1 MFRLATASLANRSV
15 VGLLTVLIVASG
27 LLSLT
32 SLRQELLPSFEVPQA
47 SIVTPYPGASPEI
60 VDAQVSSLIEGEV
73 RTLNNLVTVRSTSS
87 ANLSV
92 VRVEFDF
99 GTTTA
104 TVEEE
109 LNRVIASV
117 QDSLP
122 NDVSPR
128 VISGSFDSVPIIVL
142 SVAST
147 TGENDALAEILA
159 DVATPILSQVPGI
172 QEITVAGGKQKEIT
186 LDLKAKV
193 LRENGLSQQAIV
205 DALRAN
211 GFIIPAGSITDS
223 QGELQIEIGTNVNS
237 LEDFKSLPL
246 ISSNTQNAQ
255 AAAQA
260 AAAQAAAA
268 QAAAAAAA
276 AQAAAAQA
284 AAAAAAAGQGAPGVP
299 AAPSIPAAP
308 APSEPK
314 ILTIGEVA
322 DVTYDYAP
330 VTSIS
335 RTNGLDSLGIQ
346 VTKTQ
351 DGNTV
356 AISNGVEA
364 KIEEL
369 TEKLGGNVEI
379 STVFDQGP
387 FVEKQLENLT
397 IEGTLGLT
405 FAILIILVFLGSI
418 RSTLVTAISI
428 PTSLLVT
435 FAGLLVSDYSLNLFT
450 LSALTIAVGRVVDD
464 SIVVIENI
472 NRHLSYGEEKKSAI
486 IQAVKEV
493 AGAITSATIT
503 TVAVFLPVA
512 LVGGVVGELFRPFSL
527 SFTIALLASL
537 IVSLTI
543 VPVLA
548 YWFLKGPKIEGANE
562 QVSEAQLASQME
574 LAREEEEQKEKKSWL
589 QRGYIPILKT
599 TQAHPVVTLIASA
612 AVLGFTFSLVPQL
625 KTDFIGDF
633 GGDTFSVR
641 QELPAGS
648 TFEQRDEA
656 SNVVEA
662 LILEQDG
669 VETVLAT
676 FGGRADGRVNFGG
689 NANATTIQVSL
700 AKDADGDAV
709 KEAIQDGID
718 ARTDIGETSISAGG
732 GPGVGGSGTID
743 IKISGTSD
751 EALFAAVEKVRTG
764 MLAVENLSEITSSL
778 SEQQRT
784 LKITVDRVKAA
795 EYGLTEIQ
803 VSGLVSSTLRPS
815 SIGNVNI
822 ENESTPIFLV
832 QESTPATVEEIEEIQ
847 IPTRRGVI
855 ELKDIADI
863 SEVQAPVSI
872 TSEKGERVA
881 TVALTPDSDDLG
893 AVTRDVTAA
902 LTEIELPVGATA
914 TIGGVSAEQTE
925 SFQQLGL
932 ALLAAVAIVYLVMVA
947 TFSSLIQPLILLIS
961 IPFAATGALGLLL
974 LTDTPLGVP
983 ALIGMLLLVGVVV
996 TNAIVLIDLINQYR
1010 KQGRS
1015 IQQSIIDGS
1024 RQRLRP
1030 ILMTALATIFALSPL
1045 AFGITGGGFISQPLA
1060 IVVIGGLVSST
1071 LLTLVIVPVL
1081 YWLIEG
1087 RKERKALK
1095 GPKKPRGK
1103 ARRLAEASR

>member
-15 VGLLTVLIVASG
+15 VGLLTVLVIGAG
-27 LLSLT
+27 LLSATALK
-32 SLRQELLPSFEVPQA
+32 QELLPSFEVPQA
-47 SIVTPYPGASPEI
+47 SIVTAYPGASPEI
-60 VDAQVSSLIEGEV
+60 VDAQISSLIEDQV
-73 RTLNNLVTVRSTSS
+73 RTLDNLVTVSSTSS

-104 TVEEE
+104 QVEEK
-109 LNRVIASV
+109 LNSVIASV

-122 NDVSPR
+122 GDVSPR

-147 TGENDALAEILA
+147 TGDNDALAEILA
-159 DVATPILSQVPGI
+159 DVAVPILSQVPGV
-172 QEITVAGGKQKEIT
+172 QDITVAGGKQKQIT
-186 LDLKAKV
+186 LDLKSDV

-211 GFIIPAGSITDS
+211 GFVIPAGSILDNV
-223 QGELQIEIGTNVNS
+223 GELQIEVGTQVNS
-237 LEDFKSLPL
+237 LEDFKKLPL
-246 ISSNTQNAQ
+246 ISTNPQAGQ
-255 AAAQA
+255 AAAAAAAQA

-268 QAAAAAAA
+268 QAAAA
-276 AQAAAAQA
+276 Q
-284 AAAAAAAGQGAPGVP
+284 GVP
-299 AAPSIPAAP
+299 GLPTAQIPAEP
-308 APSEPK
+308 AVPE
-314 ILTIGEVA
+314 ILSIEDVA
-322 DVTYDYAP
+322 DVSYDYAP

-364 KIEEL
+364 KIDEL
-369 TEKLGGNVEI
+369 KEKLGGNVEI
-379 STVFDQGP
+379 NTVFDQGP

-397 IEGTLGLT
+397 IEGSLGLT

-428 PTSLLVT
+428 PTSLLIT
-435 FAGLLVSDYSLNLFT
+435 FAGLLISDYSLNLFT

-548 YWFLKGPKIEGANE
+548 YWFLKTPAVEAAASE
-562 QVSEAQLASQME
+562 MTEQQVSDQME
-574 LAREEEEQKEKKSWL
+574 KAREVEEQKEKRSWL
-589 QRGYIPILKT
+589 QRGYIPILRT

-648 TFEQRDEA
+648 TFEQRDKA
-656 SNVVEA
+656 SEIVEN
-662 LILEQDG
+662 LILEQEG

-700 AKDADGDAV
+700 TKDADGDAI
-709 KEAIQDGID
+709 KEAIQKGID
-718 ARTDIGETSISAGG
+718 SRSDIGETSISAGG

-743 IKISGTSD
+743 IKIAGTSD
-751 EALFAAVEKVRTG
+751 EALFEAVDRVRSG
-764 MLAVENLSEITSSL
+764 MASVQNISEISSSL

-784 LKITVDRVKAA
+784 LKISVDRVKAA
-795 EYGLTEIQ
+795 EFGLTEIQ
-803 VSGLVSSTLRPS
+803 VSGLVSTTLRPS

-822 ENESTPIFLV
+822 DNEQTPIFIV
-832 QESTPATVEEIEEIQ
+832 QEDTPATLEEIREIQ
-847 IPTRRGVI
+847 IPTRQGVI
-855 ELKDIADI
+855 ELQEIATI
-863 SEVQAPVSI
+863 QEVQAPVSI

-893 AVTRDVTAA
+893 AVTRDVTAQLEA
-902 LTEIELPVGATA
+902 IDLPLGATA

-932 ALLAAVAIVYLVMVA
+932 ALLAAIAIVYLVMVG
-947 TFSSLIQPLILLIS
+947 TFSSLVQPLILLIS

-974 LTDTPLGVP
+974 LTDTALGVP

-1015 IQQSIIDGS
+1015 IQQSIMDGS

-1087 RKERKALK
+1087 RKERRELK
-1095 GPKKPRGK
+1095 GPKKQRGK
-1103 ARRLAEASR
+1103 ARRLANAAR

>member
-32 SLRQELLPSFEVPQA
+32 SLKQELLPSFEVPQA

-60 VDAQVSSLIEGEV
+60 VDAQISSLIEDEV

-109 LNRVIASV
+109 LNRVIANLK
-117 QDSLP
+117 DSLP
-122 NDVSPR
+122 SDVSSR

-147 TGENDALAEILA
+147 TGDNDALAEILA

-172 QEITVAGGKQKEIT
+172 QEITVAGGKKKEIT
-186 LDLKAKV
+186 LDLKTKV
-193 LRENGLSQQAIV
+193 LRDNGLSQQSIV
-205 DALRAN
+205 EALRAN
-211 GFIIPAGSITDS
+211 GFIIPAGSITDT
-223 QGELQIEIGTNVNS
+223 QGELQIEVGTNVNS
-237 LEDFKSLPL
+237 LKAFKKLPL
-246 ISSNTQNAQ
+246 ISSSTQNAQ

-276 AQAAAAQA
+276 A
-284 AAAAAAAGQGAPGVP
+284 GPGAPAIP
-299 AAPSIPAAP
+299 AAPNIPAAP
-308 APSEPK
+308 AEPE
-314 ILTIGEVA
+314 ILTIEDVA
-322 DVTYDYAP
+322 VVTYDYEP

-364 KIEEL
+364 KIEEIKQ
-369 TEKLGGNVEI
+369 KLGGNVEI
-379 STVFDQGP
+379 YAVFDQGP

-397 IEGTLGLT
+397 IEGSLGLT

-548 YWFLKGPKIEGANE
+548 YWFLKAPTTEGTE
-562 QVSEAQLASQME
+562 KKFTESQLASKIE
-574 LAREEEEQKEKKSWL
+574 EAREVEEQKEKKSWL
-589 QRGYIPILKT
+589 QRGYIPVLKT
-599 TQAHPVVTLIASA
+599 TQAHPVITLIASA

-656 SNVVEA
+656 SNVVES

-676 FGGRADGRVNFGG
+676 FGGRADGRVNLGG

-700 AKDADGDAV
+700 AKDADGDAI
-709 KEAIQDGID
+709 KDAIQKGID
-718 ARTDIGETSISAGG
+718 ARSDIGETTISAGG

-743 IKISGTSD
+743 IKISGTND
-751 EALFAAVEKVRTG
+751 EALFAAVEKVRSG
-764 MLAVENLSEITSSL
+764 MLEVENLSEITSSL

-803 VSGLVSSTLRPS
+803 VSGLVSTTLRPS
-815 SIGNVNI
+815 SIGDVNI

-832 QESTPATVEEIEEIQ
+832 QENTPATLEEIEEIQ

-855 ELKDIADI
+855 ELNKIAKI
-863 SEVQAPVSI
+863 NEVQAPVSI

-881 TVALTPDSDDLG
+881 TVALTPDTDDLG
-893 AVTRDVTAA
+893 AVTRDVTAKLA
-902 LTEIELPVGATA
+902 EIELPVGATA

-974 LTDTPLGVP
+974 ITDTPLGVP

-1010 KQGRS
+1010 KQGRT
-1015 IQQSIIDGS
+1015 IQQSIMDGS

-1095 GPKKPRGK
+1095 KPRKPKSKAKAK
-1103 ARRLAEASR
+1103 ARNAR

>member
-15 VGLLTVLIVASG
+15 VGLLTVLVIGAG
-27 LLSLT
+27 LLSATALK
-32 SLRQELLPSFEVPQA
+32 QELLPSFEVPQA
-47 SIVTPYPGASPEI
+47 SIVTAYPGASPEI
-60 VDAQVSSLIEGEV
+60 VDAQVSSVIEDQV
-73 RTLNNLVTVRSTSS
+73 RTLDNLVNVRSTSS

-99 GTTTA
+99 GTTTSD
-104 TVEEE
+104 VEEK
-109 LNRVIASV
+109 LNSVIASV

-122 NDVSPR
+122 GDVAPR

-147 TGENDALAEILA
+147 TGDNDALAEILA
-159 DVATPILSQVPGI
+159 DVAVPILSQVPGV
-172 QEITVAGGKQKEIT
+172 QEITVAGGKKKQIT
-186 LDLKAKV
+186 LDIKADV
-193 LRENGLSQQAIV
+193 LRANGLTQQNIV
-205 DALRAN
+205 EALRAN
-211 GFIIPAGSITDS
+211 GFVIPAGSILDNA
-223 QGELQIEIGTNVNS
+223 GELQIEVGTQVNS
-237 LEDFKSLPL
+237 LQDFNKLPL
-246 ISSNTQNAQ
+246 ISANPQ
-255 AAAQA
+255 ANQ
-260 AAAQAAAA
+260 
-268 QAAAAAAA
+268 AAAAAA

-284 AAAAAAAGQGAPGVP
+284 AAAAAAQGAPGQAPAPGAQAPEVP
-299 AAPSIPAAP
+299 AAPEILSI
-308 APSEPK
+308 ED
-314 ILTIGEVA
+314 VA
-322 DVTYDYAP
+322 DVTYDYEP

-356 AISNGVEA
+356 AISNAVEA

-379 STVFDQGP
+379 NSVFDQGP

-428 PTSLLVT
+428 PTSLLIT
-435 FAGLLVSDYSLNLFT
+435 FAGLLISDYSLNLFT

-548 YWFLKGPKIEGANE
+548 YWFLKAPKVVGLVSEMNQQ
-562 QVSEAQLASQME
+562 QVSDQME
-574 LAREEEEQKEKKSWL
+574 KAREFEEQKERRSWL
-589 QRGYIPILKT
+589 QRGYIPILRT

-648 TFEQRDEA
+648 TFEQRDKA
-656 SNVVEA
+656 SEIVED

-700 AKDADGDAV
+700 AKDADGDV
-709 KEAIQDGID
+709 IKEAIQDGID
-718 ARTDIGETSISAGG
+718 ARSDIGETSISAGG

-743 IKISGTSD
+743 IKIAGTSD
-751 EALFAAVEKVRTG
+751 EALFEAVDRVRSG
-764 MLAVENLSEITSSL
+764 MTTVQNISEISSSL

-803 VSGLVSSTLRPS
+803 VSGLVSSTLRTS
-815 SIGNVNI
+815 SIGDVNI
-822 ENESTPIFLV
+822 DNEATPIFIV
-832 QESTPATVEEIEEIQ
+832 QENTPATLEEIREIQ
-847 IPTRRGVI
+847 IPTRQGVI
-855 ELKDIADI
+855 ELQEIATVQ
-863 SEVQAPVSI
+863 EVQAPVSI

-881 TVALTPDSDDLG
+881 TVALTPDTDDLG
-893 AVTRDVTAA
+893 AVTREVTAA
-902 LTEIELPVGATA
+902 LAEIDLPLGATA

-932 ALLAAVAIVYLVMVA
+932 ALLAAVAIVYLVMVG
-947 TFSSLIQPLILLIS
+947 TFSSLVQPLILLIS

-1015 IQQSIIDGS
+1015 IQQSIMDGS

-1087 RKERKALK
+1087 RKERRALK
-1095 GPKKPRGK
+1095 GPKKQRGK
-1103 ARRLAEASR
+1103 KRRLAKAAR

>member
-1 MFRLATASLANRSV
+1 LFRLATASLANRSV

-32 SLRQELLPSFEVPQA
+32 SLKQELLPSFEVPQA

-60 VDAQVSSLIEGEV
+60 IDAQVSSLIEDEV
-73 RTLNNLVTVRSTSS
+73 RTLDNLVTVRSTSS
-87 ANLSV
+87 ANLSI

-99 GTTTA
+99 GTSTA
-104 TVEEE
+104 KVEEE
-109 LNRVIASV
+109 LNRVIANLK
-117 QDSLP
+117 DSLP
-122 NDVSPR
+122 SEVSPR
-128 VISGSFDSVPIIVL
+128 VVSGSFDSVPIIVL

-147 TGENDALAEILA
+147 NGNNDALAEILT
-159 DVATPILSQVPGI
+159 DVATPILSQVPGV

-186 LDLKAKV
+186 LDLKADV
-193 LRENGLSQQAIV
+193 LRNNGLSQQSIV

-211 GFIIPAGSITDS
+211 GFIIPAGSITDTA
-223 QGELQIEIGTNVNS
+223 GELQIEVGTNVNS
-237 LEDFKSLPL
+237 LKDFKNLPL

-255 AAAQA
+255 AAA
-260 AAAQAAAA
+260 AAAA

-276 AQAAAAQA
+276 AAPQVP
-284 AAAAAAAGQGAPGVP
+284 GAPAVP
-299 AAPSIPAAP
+299 SAPAAP
-308 APSEPK
+308 APSVPK
-314 ILTIGEVA
+314 ILTIKDVA
-322 DVTYDYAP
+322 KVTYDYAP

-369 TEKLGGNVEI
+369 TDKLGGNVEI
-379 STVFDQGP
+379 NTVFDQGP

-428 PTSLLVT
+428 PTSLLIT
-435 FAGLLVSDYSLNLFT
+435 FAGLLISDYSLNLFT

-512 LVGGVVGELFRPFSL
+512 LVGGTVGELFRPFSL

-548 YWFLKGPKIEGANE
+548 YWFLKAPKTEGSSRRK
-562 QVSEAQLASQME
+562 SEAQLASQIE
-574 LAREEEEQKEKKSWL
+574 KAREVEEQKEKKSWL
-589 QRGYIPILKT
+589 QRGYIPVLKT

-641 QELPAGS
+641 QELPAGT

-656 SNVVEA
+656 AKAVED

-700 AKDADGDAV
+700 AKDADGEAIQA
-709 KEAIQDGID
+709 AIQDGID
-718 ARTDIGETSISAGG
+718 ARSDIGETTISAGG

-751 EALFAAVEKVRTG
+751 EALFSAVEKIRTG
-764 MLAVENLSEITSSL
+764 MLDVENLSEITSSL

-784 LKITVDRVKAA
+784 LKITIDRVKAA

-815 SIGNVNI
+815 SIGDVNI

-832 QESTPATVEEIEEIQ
+832 QENTPATVEEIEEIQ

-855 ELKDIADI
+855 ELQQIADI
-863 SEVQAPVSI
+863 SDVQAPVSI

-881 TVALTPDSDDLG
+881 TVALTPDTDDLG
-893 AVTRDVTAA
+893 AVTRDVTAKLA
-902 LTEIELPVGATA
+902 EIELPVGATA

-932 ALLAAVAIVYLVMVA
+932 ALLAAIAIVYLVMVA

-1015 IQQSIIDGS
+1015 IQQSIMDGS

-1095 GPKKPRGK
+1095 GKKKPKAKKKVK
-1103 ARRLAEASR
+1103 ARAAR

>member
-1 MFRLATASLANRSV
+1 LK
-15 VGLLTVLIVASG
+15 
-27 LLSLT
+27 
-32 SLRQELLPSFEVPQA
+32 QELLPSFEVPQA

-60 VDAQVSSLIEGEV
+60 IDAQVSSLIEDEV
-73 RTLNNLVTVRSTSS
+73 RTLDNLVTVRSTSS
-87 ANLSV
+87 ANLSI

-99 GTTTA
+99 GTSTA
-104 TVEEE
+104 KVEEE
-109 LNRVIASV
+109 LNRVIANLK
-117 QDSLP
+117 DSLP
-122 NDVSPR
+122 SEVSPR
-128 VISGSFDSVPIIVL
+128 VVSGSFDSVPIIVL

-147 TGENDALAEILA
+147 NGNNDALAEILT
-159 DVATPILSQVPGI
+159 DVATPILSQVPGV

-186 LDLKAKV
+186 LDLKADV
-193 LRENGLSQQAIV
+193 LRNNGLSQQSIV

-211 GFIIPAGSITDS
+211 GFIIPAGSITDTE
-223 QGELQIEIGTNVNS
+223 GELQIEVGTNVNS
-237 LEDFKSLPL
+237 LKDFKNLPL

-255 AAAQA
+255 AAA
-260 AAAQAAAA
+260 AAAA

-276 AQAAAAQA
+276 AAPQVP
-284 AAAAAAAGQGAPGVP
+284 GAPAVP
-299 AAPSIPAAP
+299 SAPAAP
-308 APSEPK
+308 APSVPK
-314 ILTIGEVA
+314 ILTIKDVA
-322 DVTYDYAP
+322 KVTYDYAP

-369 TEKLGGNVEI
+369 TDKLGGNVEI
-379 STVFDQGP
+379 NTVFDQGP

-428 PTSLLVT
+428 PTSLLIT

-512 LVGGVVGELFRPFSL
+512 LVGGTVGELFRPFSL

-548 YWFLKGPKIEGANE
+548 YWFLKAPKTEGSSRRK
-562 QVSEAQLASQME
+562 SEAQLASQIE
-574 LAREEEEQKEKKSWL
+574 KAREVEEQKEKKSWL
-589 QRGYIPILKT
+589 QRGYIPVLKT

-656 SNVVEA
+656 AKAVED
-662 LILEQDG
+662 LILELDG

-700 AKDADGDAV
+700 AKDADGDAI
-709 KEAIQDGID
+709 KAAIQDGID
-718 ARTDIGETSISAGG
+718 ARSDIGETTISAGG

-751 EALFAAVEKVRTG
+751 EALFAAVEKVRNG
-764 MLAVENLSEITSSL
+764 MLDVEKLSEITSSL

-815 SIGNVNI
+815 SIGDVNI

-832 QESTPATVEEIEEIQ
+832 QENTPATVEEIEEIQ

-855 ELKDIADI
+855 ELQQIADI

-881 TVALTPDSDDLG
+881 TVALTPDTDDLG
-893 AVTRDVTAA
+893 AVTRDVTAKLA
-902 LTEIELPVGATA
+902 EIELPVGATA

-947 TFSSLIQPLILLIS
+947 TFSSLVQPLILLIS

-1015 IQQSIIDGS
+1015 IQQSIMDGS

-1095 GPKKPRGK
+1095 GRKKPKAKKKVK
-1103 ARRLAEASR
+1103 ARAAR

>member
-15 VGLLTVLIVASG
+15 VGLLTVLVIGAG
-27 LLSLT
+27 LLSATALK
-32 SLRQELLPSFEVPQA
+32 QELLPSFEVPQA

-60 VDAQVSSLIEGEV
+60 VDAQISSVIEDQV
-73 RTLNNLVTVRSTSS
+73 RTLDNLVNVRSTSS

-104 TVEEE
+104 DVEEK
-109 LNRVIASV
+109 LNSVISSV

-122 NDVSPR
+122 GDVTPR

-147 TGENDALAEILA
+147 TGDNDALAEILA
-159 DVATPILSQVPGI
+159 DVAVPILSQVPGV
-172 QEITVAGGKQKEIT
+172 QEITVAGGKQKQIT
-186 LDLKAKV
+186 LDLRADV
-193 LRENGLSQQAIV
+193 LRANGLTQQNIT

-211 GFIIPAGSITDS
+211 GFVIPAGSILDTA
-223 QGELQIEIGTNVNS
+223 GELQIEVGTEVNS
-237 LEDFKSLPL
+237 LEEFKALPL
-246 ISSNTQNAQ
+246 ISANPQ
-255 AAAQA
+255 AG
-260 AAAQAAAA
+260 

-276 AQAAAAQA
+276 A
-284 AAAAAAAGQGAPGVP
+284 AAAGAQLPGQVPGAG
-299 AAPSIPAAP
+299 AQAPVAP
-308 APSEPK
+308 DAPK
-314 ILTIGEVA
+314 ILSIQDVAEVS
-322 DVTYDYAP
+322 YEYAP

-364 KIEEL
+364 KIDEL
-369 TEKLGGNVEI
+369 KEKLGGNVEI

-397 IEGTLGLT
+397 IEGSLGLT

-428 PTSLLVT
+428 PTSLLIT
-435 FAGLLVSDYSLNLFT
+435 FAGLLISDYSLNLFT

-548 YWFLKGPKIEGANE
+548 YWFLKAPVVEAAAYE
-562 QVSEAQLASQME
+562 MTEQQVSDQME
-574 LAREEEEQKEKKSWL
+574 KAREVEEQKEKRSWL
-589 QRGYIPILKT
+589 QRGYIPILRT

-648 TFEQRDEA
+648 TFEQRDTA
-656 SNVVEA
+656 SEIVED

-700 AKDADGDAV
+700 AKDADGDAI
-709 KEAIQDGID
+709 KEAIQEGID
-718 ARTDIGETSISAGG
+718 SRSDIGETSISAGG

-743 IKISGTSD
+743 IKIAGTSD
-751 EALFAAVEKVRTG
+751 EALFEAVERVRSG
-764 MLAVENLSEITSSL
+764 MTSVQNISEISSSL

-784 LKITVDRVKAA
+784 LKITVDRDKAA

-803 VSGLVSSTLRPS
+803 VSGLVSTTLRPS
-815 SIGNVNI
+815 SIGDVNI
-822 ENESTPIFLV
+822 DNEATPIFIV
-832 QESTPATVEEIEEIQ
+832 QENTPATLEEIRGIQ
-847 IPTRRGVI
+847 IPTRQGVI
-855 ELKDIADI
+855 ELQEIATI
-863 SEVQAPVSI
+863 QEVQAPVSI

-893 AVTRDVTAA
+893 AVTREVTAQ
-902 LTEIELPVGATA
+902 LEEIDLPLGATA

-932 ALLAAVAIVYLVMVA
+932 ALLAAVAIVYLVMVG
-947 TFSSLIQPLILLIS
+947 TFSSLVQPLILLIS

-974 LTDTPLGVP
+974 LTDTALGVP

-1015 IQQSIIDGS
+1015 IQQSIMDGS

-1087 RKERKALK
+1087 RKERRALK
-1095 GPKKPRGK
+1095 GPKQQRGK
-1103 ARRLAEASR
+1103 KRRLSRAAR

>member
-1 MFRLATASLANRSV
+1 LFRLATASLANRSV

-32 SLRQELLPSFEVPQA
+32 SLKQELLPSFEVPQA

-60 VDAQVSSLIEGEV
+60 VDAQVSTLIEDEV

-109 LNRVIASV
+109 LNRVIANLK
-117 QDSLP
+117 DSLP
-122 NDVSPR
+122 SDVSPR
-128 VISGSFDSVPIIVL
+128 VVSGSFDSVPIIVL

-147 TGENDALAEILA
+147 TGDNDALAEILA
-159 DVATPILSQVPGI
+159 DVATPILSQVPGV

-186 LDLKAKV
+186 LDLKTKV

-211 GFIIPAGSITDS
+211 GFIIPAGSITDT

-276 AQAAAAQA
+276 A
-284 AAAAAAAGQGAPGVP
+284 GPGAPAIP
-299 AAPSIPAAP
+299 TAPSIPSAP
-308 APSEPK
+308 APSVPE
-314 ILTIGEVA
+314 ILTIEDVA
-322 DVTYDYAP
+322 KVTYDYAP

-379 STVFDQGP
+379 NTVFDQGP

-428 PTSLLVT
+428 PTSLLIT

-548 YWFLKGPKIEGANE
+548 YWFLKAPKIEAGSE
-562 QVSEAQLASQME
+562 QLGESQLAMQMDK
-574 LAREEEEQKEKKSWL
+574 AREEEEQKEKKSWL
-589 QRGYIPILKT
+589 QRGYIPILRT

-656 SNVVEA
+656 AKAVED

-700 AKDADGDAV
+700 AKDADGDAI
-709 KEAIQDGID
+709 KAAIQEGID
-718 ARTDIGETSISAGG
+718 ARSDIGETTISAGG

-751 EALFAAVEKVRTG
+751 EALFAAVEKIRTG
-764 MLAVENLSEITSSL
+764 MLNVENLSEITSSL

-795 EYGLTEIQ
+795 EYGLSEIQ

-815 SIGNVNI
+815 SIGDVNI
-822 ENESTPIFLV
+822 DNESTPIFLV
-832 QESTPATVEEIEEIQ
+832 QENTPATVEEIEEIQ

-855 ELKDIADI
+855 ELQKIADI

-893 AVTRDVTAA
+893 AVTRDVTAKLA
-902 LTEIELPVGATA
+902 EIELPVGATA

-947 TFSSLIQPLILLIS
+947 TFSSLVQPLILLIS

-1103 ARRLAEASR
+1103 SRRLAEAAR

>member
-15 VGLLTVLIVASG
+15 VGLLTVLIVGSG

-32 SLRQELLPSFEVPQA
+32 SLKQELLPSFEVPQA

-60 VDAQVSSLIEGEV
+60 VDAQISSLIEDEV

-87 ANLSV
+87 SNLSV

-109 LNRVIASV
+109 LNRVIANLK
-117 QDSLP
+117 DSLP
-122 NDVSPR
+122 SDVSPR
-128 VISGSFDSVPIIVL
+128 VVSGSFETVPIIVL

-147 TGENDALAEILA
+147 TGDNDALAEILA

-186 LDLKAKV
+186 LDLKTNV
-193 LRENGLSQQAIV
+193 LRDNGLSQQSIV
-205 DALRAN
+205 EALRAN
-211 GFIIPAGSITDS
+211 GFIIPAGSITDTE
-223 QGELQIEIGTNVNS
+223 GELQIEIGTNVNS
-237 LEDFKSLPL
+237 LKAFKKLPL
-246 ISSNTQNAQ
+246 ISSNTQSAQ

-276 AQAAAAQA
+276 A
-284 AAAAAAAGQGAPGVP
+284 GPGAPAIP
-299 AAPSIPAAP
+299 SAPSIPSAP
-308 APSEPK
+308 VAEPK
-314 ILTIGEVA
+314 ILTIGDVA
-322 DVTYDYAP
+322 DVTYDYEP

-364 KIEEL
+364 KIEEIK
-369 TEKLGGNVEI
+369 EKLGGNVEI
-379 STVFDQGP
+379 YAVFDQGP

-397 IEGTLGLT
+397 IEGSLGLT
-405 FAILIILVFLGSI
+405 FAILIILVFLGSL

-548 YWFLKGPKIEGANE
+548 YWFLKAPTTEGTQKKLTE
-562 QVSEAQLASQME
+562 SQLASQIE
-574 LAREEEEQKEKKSWL
+574 KAREIEEQKEKKSWL
-589 QRGYIPILKT
+589 QRGYIPVLKT

-656 SNVVEA
+656 SNVVES
-662 LILEQDG
+662 LILKQDG

-676 FGGRADGRVNFGG
+676 FGGRADGRVNLGG

-700 AKDADGDAV
+700 TKDADGDAI
-709 KEAIQDGID
+709 KDAIQKGID
-718 ARTDIGETSISAGG
+718 ARSDIGETTISAGG

-743 IKISGTSD
+743 IKISGTND
-751 EALFAAVEKVRTG
+751 EALFTAVEKVRSG
-764 MLAVENLSEITSSL
+764 MLEVENLSEITSSL
-778 SEQQRT
+778 SELQRT

-803 VSGLVSSTLRPS
+803 VSGLVSTTLRPS
-815 SIGNVNI
+815 SIGDVNI
-822 ENESTPIFLV
+822 DNESTPIFLV
-832 QESTPATVEEIEEIQ
+832 QEATPATVEEIEEIQ

-855 ELKDIADI
+855 ELQEIADI

-881 TVALTPDSDDLG
+881 TVALTPDTDDLG
-893 AVTRDVTAA
+893 AVTRDVTAKLA
-902 LTEIELPVGATA
+902 EIELPVGATA

-947 TFSSLIQPLILLIS
+947 TFSSLVQPLILLIS

-974 LTDTPLGVP
+974 ITDTPLGVP

-1015 IQQSIIDGS
+1015 IQQSIMDGS

-1095 GPKKPRGK
+1095 KPRKPKSK
-1103 ARRLAEASR
+1103 AKAKSRNAR

>member
-1 MFRLATASLANRSV
+1 LFRLATASLANRSV
-15 VGLLTVLIVASG
+15 VGLLTILIVASG

-32 SLRQELLPSFEVPQA
+32 SLKQELLPSFEVPQA

-60 VDAQVSSLIEGEV
+60 VDAQVSSLIEDEV

-109 LNRVIASV
+109 LNRVIANLK
-117 QDSLP
+117 DSLP
-122 NDVSPR
+122 SDVSPR
-128 VISGSFDSVPIIVL
+128 VVSGSFDSVPIIVL

-172 QEITVAGGKQKEIT
+172 QEITVAGGKQREIT
-186 LDLKAKV
+186 LDLKSKV
-193 LRENGLSQQAIV
+193 LRDNGLSQQSIV

-237 LEDFKSLPL
+237 LQDFKKLPL

-276 AQAAAAQA
+276 A
-284 AAAAAAAGQGAPGVP
+284 GPGAPGIPAAPSVP
-299 AAPSIPAAP
+299 AAPT
-308 APSEPK
+308 PSEPE
-314 ILTIGEVA
+314 ILSIGDVA
-322 DVTYDYAP
+322 VVTYDYEP

-379 STVFDQGP
+379 NTVFDQGP

-435 FAGLLVSDYSLNLFT
+435 FAGLLISDYSLNLFT

-486 IQAVKEV
+486 IQAVREV

-548 YWFLKGPKIEGANE
+548 YWFLKSPKLEENSE
-562 QVSEAQLASQME
+562 QISESQLALQME
-574 LAREEEEQKEKKSWL
+574 KAREEEEQKEKKSWL
-589 QRGYIPILKT
+589 QRGYIPILRT

-648 TFEQRDEA
+648 TFEQRDA
-656 SNVVEA
+656 AAKAVED
-662 LILEQDG
+662 LILEQEG

-700 AKDADGDAV
+700 AKDADGDAI

-718 ARTDIGETSISAGG
+718 SRSDIGETSISAGG

-751 EALFAAVEKVRTG
+751 EVLFAAVEKVRNG
-764 MLAVENLSEITSSL
+764 MLSVENLSEITSSL

-815 SIGNVNI
+815 SIGDVNI

-832 QESTPATVEEIEEIQ
+832 QENTPATVKEIEEIQ

-855 ELKDIADI
+855 ELKKIADI

-893 AVTRDVTAA
+893 AVTRDVTAK
-902 LTEIELPVGATA
+902 LDEIELPVGATA

-1103 ARRLAEASR
+1103 ARRLAEAAR

>member
-1 MFRLATASLANRSV
+1 M
-15 VGLLTVLIVASG
+15 
-27 LLSLT
+27 
-32 SLRQELLPSFEVPQA
+32 
-47 SIVTPYPGASPEI
+47 
-60 VDAQVSSLIEGEV
+60 
-73 RTLNNLVTVRSTSS
+73 
-87 ANLSV
+87 
-92 VRVEFDF
+92 
-99 GTTTA
+99 
-104 TVEEE
+104 
-109 LNRVIASV
+109 
-117 QDSLP
+117 
-122 NDVSPR
+122 
-128 VISGSFDSVPIIVL
+128 
-142 SVAST
+142 
-147 TGENDALAEILA
+147 
-159 DVATPILSQVPGI
+159 
-172 QEITVAGGKQKEIT
+172 
-186 LDLKAKV
+186 
-193 LRENGLSQQAIV
+193 
-205 DALRAN
+205 
-211 GFIIPAGSITDS
+211 
-223 QGELQIEIGTNVNS
+223 
-237 LEDFKSLPL
+237 
-246 ISSNTQNAQ
+246 
-255 AAAQA
+255 
-260 AAAQAAAA
+260 
-268 QAAAAAAA
+268 
-276 AQAAAAQA
+276 
-284 AAAAAAAGQGAPGVP
+284 
-299 AAPSIPAAP
+299 
-308 APSEPK
+308 
-314 ILTIGEVA
+314 
-322 DVTYDYAP
+322 
-330 VTSIS
+330 
-335 RTNGLDSLGIQ
+335 
-346 VTKTQ
+346 
-351 DGNTV
+351 
-356 AISNGVEA
+356 
-364 KIEEL
+364 
-369 TEKLGGNVEI
+369 
-379 STVFDQGP
+379 
-387 FVEKQLENLT
+387 
-397 IEGTLGLT
+397 
-405 FAILIILVFLGSI
+405 
-418 RSTLVTAISI
+418 
-428 PTSLLVT
+428 
-435 FAGLLVSDYSLNLFT
+435 LVSDYSLNLFT

-548 YWFLKGPKIEGANE
+548 YWFLKTPKNE
-562 QVSEAQLASQME
+562 VSLDQMSESQLASQME
-574 LAREEEEQKEKKSWL
+574 QAREVEEQKEKKSWL
-589 QRGYIPILKT
+589 QRGYIPVLKT
-599 TQAHPVVTLIASA
+599 TQAHPVITLIASA

-656 SNVVEA
+656 SNVVES

-676 FGGRADGRVNFGG
+676 FGGRADGRVNLGG

-700 AKDADGDAV
+700 AKDADGDAI
-709 KEAIQDGID
+709 KDAIQKGID
-718 ARTDIGETSISAGG
+718 ARSDIGETSISAGG

-743 IKISGTSD
+743 IKISGTND
-751 EALFAAVEKVRTG
+751 EALFAAVEKVRSG
-764 MLAVENLSEITSSL
+764 MIAVENLSEITSSL

-803 VSGLVSSTLRPS
+803 VSGLVSTTLRPS
-815 SIGNVNI
+815 SIGDVNI

-832 QESTPATVEEIEEIQ
+832 QEDTPATLEEIEQIQ
-847 IPTRRGVI
+847 IPTRSGVI
-855 ELKDIADI
+855 ELQEIADI

-881 TVALTPDSDDLG
+881 TVALTPDTDDLG
-893 AVTRDVTAA
+893 AVTRDVTAKLA
-902 LTEIELPVGATA
+902 EIDLPLGATA

-947 TFSSLIQPLILLIS
+947 TFSSLVQPLILLIS

-974 LTDTPLGVP
+974 ITDTPLGVP

-1010 KQGRS
+1010 KQGRT
-1015 IQQSIIDGS
+1015 IQQSIMDGS

-1103 ARRLAEASR
+1103 ARRLAEAAR

>member
-1 MFRLATASLANRSV
+1 LFRLATASLANRSV
-15 VGLLTVLIVASG
+15 VGLLTILIVASG

-32 SLRQELLPSFEVPQA
+32 SLKQELLPSFEVPQA

-60 VDAQVSSLIEGEV
+60 VDAQVSSLIEDEV

-109 LNRVIASV
+109 LNRVIANLK
-117 QDSLP
+117 DSLP
-122 NDVSPR
+122 SDVSPR
-128 VISGSFDSVPIIVL
+128 VVSGSFDSVPIIVL

-186 LDLKAKV
+186 LDLKSKV
-193 LRENGLSQQAIV
+193 LRENGLSQQSIV

-237 LEDFKSLPL
+237 LQDFKKLPL

-276 AQAAAAQA
+276 A
-284 AAAAAAAGQGAPGVP
+284 AAGPGAPGIPAAPSVP
-299 AAPSIPAAP
+299 AAPT
-308 APSEPK
+308 PSEPEF
-314 ILTIGEVA
+314 LSIGDVA
-322 DVTYDYAP
+322 VVTYDYEP

-379 STVFDQGP
+379 NTVFDQGP

-435 FAGLLVSDYSLNLFT
+435 FAGLLISDYSLNLFT

-486 IQAVKEV
+486 IQAVREV

-548 YWFLKGPKIEGANE
+548 YWFLKSPKLEENSAQI
-562 QVSEAQLASQME
+562 SESQLALQME
-574 LAREEEEQKEKKSWL
+574 KAREEEEQKEKKSWL
-589 QRGYIPILKT
+589 QRGYIPILRT

-648 TFEQRDEA
+648 TFEQRDA
-656 SNVVEA
+656 AAKAVED

-700 AKDADGDAV
+700 AKDADGDAI

-718 ARTDIGETSISAGG
+718 SRSDIGETSISAGG

-751 EALFAAVEKVRTG
+751 EALFAAVERVRNG
-764 MLAVENLSEITSSL
+764 MLGVENLSEITSSL

-815 SIGNVNI
+815 SIGDVNI

-832 QESTPATVEEIEEIQ
+832 QENTPATVKEIEEIQ

-855 ELKDIADI
+855 ELKKIADI

-893 AVTRDVTAA
+893 AVTRDVTAK
-902 LTEIELPVGATA
+902 LDEIELPVGATA

-947 TFSSLIQPLILLIS
+947 TFSSLVQPLILLIS

-1103 ARRLAEASR
+1103 ARRLAEAAR

>member
-1 MFRLATASLANRSV
+1 LFRLATASLANRSV

-32 SLRQELLPSFEVPQA
+32 SLKQELLPSFEVPQA

-60 VDAQVSSLIEGEV
+60 IDAQVSSLIEDEV
-73 RTLNNLVTVRSTSS
+73 RTLDNLVTVRSTSS
-87 ANLSV
+87 ANLSI

-99 GTTTA
+99 GTSTA

-109 LNRVIASV
+109 LNRVIANLK
-117 QDSLP
+117 DSLP
-122 NDVSPR
+122 SEVSPR
-128 VISGSFDSVPIIVL
+128 VVSGSFDSVPIIVL

-147 TGENDALAEILA
+147 NGNNDALAEILT
-159 DVATPILSQVPGI
+159 DVATPILSQVPGV

-186 LDLKAKV
+186 LDLKADV
-193 LRENGLSQQAIV
+193 LRNNGLSQQSIV

-211 GFIIPAGSITDS
+211 GFIIPAGSITDTE
-223 QGELQIEIGTNVNS
+223 GELQIEVGTNVNS
-237 LEDFKSLPL
+237 LKDFKNLPL
-246 ISSNTQNAQ
+246 ISSNTQNSQ
-255 AAAQA
+255 AAA
-260 AAAQAAAA
+260 AAAA

-276 AQAAAAQA
+276 AAAAPQVP
-284 AAAAAAAGQGAPGVP
+284 GAPAVP
-299 AAPSIPAAP
+299 SAPAAP
-308 APSEPK
+308 APSVPK
-314 ILTIGEVA
+314 ILTIKDVA
-322 DVTYDYAP
+322 KVTYDYAP

-369 TEKLGGNVEI
+369 TDKLGGNVEI
-379 STVFDQGP
+379 NTVFDQGP

-512 LVGGVVGELFRPFSL
+512 LVGGTVGELFRPFSL

-548 YWFLKGPKIEGANE
+548 YWFLKGPKTEGSSRKK
-562 QVSEAQLASQME
+562 SEAQLASQIE
-574 LAREEEEQKEKKSWL
+574 KAREVEEQKEKKSWL
-589 QRGYIPILKT
+589 QRGYIPVLKT

-641 QELPAGS
+641 QELPAGT

-656 SNVVEA
+656 AKAVED

-700 AKDADGDAV
+700 AKDADSEAIQA
-709 KEAIQDGID
+709 AIQDGID
-718 ARTDIGETSISAGG
+718 ARSDIGETTISAGG

-764 MLAVENLSEITSSL
+764 MLDVENLSEITSSL

-784 LKITVDRVKAA
+784 LKITIDRVKAA

-815 SIGNVNI
+815 SIGDVNI

-832 QESTPATVEEIEEIQ
+832 QENTPATVEEIEEIQ

-855 ELKDIADI
+855 ELQQIADI

-881 TVALTPDSDDLG
+881 TVALTPDTDDLG
-893 AVTRDVTAA
+893 AVTRDVTAQLA
-902 LTEIELPVGATA
+902 EIELPVGATA

-932 ALLAAVAIVYLVMVA
+932 ALLAAIAIVYLVMVA

-1015 IQQSIIDGS
+1015 IQQSIMDGS

-1095 GPKKPRGK
+1095 GQKKPKAKKKVK
-1103 ARRLAEASR
+1103 ARAAR

>member
-32 SLRQELLPSFEVPQA
+32 SLKQELLPSFEVPQA

-60 VDAQVSSLIEGEV
+60 VDAQISSLIEDEV

-109 LNRVIASV
+109 LNRVIANLK
-117 QDSLP
+117 DSLP
-122 NDVSPR
+122 SDVSSR

-147 TGENDALAEILA
+147 TGNNNELAEILA

-172 QEITVAGGKQKEIT
+172 QEITVAGGKKKEIT

-193 LRENGLSQQAIV
+193 LRDNGLSQQSIV
-205 DALRAN
+205 EALRAN
-211 GFIIPAGSITDS
+211 GFIIPAGSITDT
-223 QGELQIEIGTNVNS
+223 QGELQIEVGTNVNS
-237 LEDFKSLPL
+237 LEDFKKLPL

-276 AQAAAAQA
+276 A
-284 AAAAAAAGQGAPGVP
+284 GQGAPGIP

-308 APSEPK
+308 AEPE
-314 ILTIGEVA
+314 ILTIEDVA
-322 DVTYDYAP
+322 VVTYDYEP

-364 KIEEL
+364 KIEEIK
-369 TEKLGGNVEI
+369 EKLGGNVEI
-379 STVFDQGP
+379 YAVFDQGP

-397 IEGTLGLT
+397 IEGSLGLT

-548 YWFLKGPKIEGANE
+548 YWFLKTPKNVVSLE
-562 QVSEAQLASQME
+562 QMSESQLASQVE
-574 LAREEEEQKEKKSWL
+574 QAREVEEQKEKKSWL
-589 QRGYIPILKT
+589 QRGYIPVLKT
-599 TQAHPVVTLIASA
+599 TQAHPVITLIASA

-656 SNVVEA
+656 SNVVES

-676 FGGRADGRVNFGG
+676 FGGRADGRVNLGG

-700 AKDADGDAV
+700 AKDADGDAI
-709 KEAIQDGID
+709 KDAIQKGID
-718 ARTDIGETSISAGG
+718 ARSDIGETSISAGG

-743 IKISGTSD
+743 IKISGTND
-751 EALFAAVEKVRTG
+751 EALFAAVEKVRSG
-764 MLAVENLSEITSSL
+764 MIAVENLSEITSSL

-803 VSGLVSSTLRPS
+803 VSGLVSTTLRPS
-815 SIGNVNI
+815 SIGDVNI

-832 QESTPATVEEIEEIQ
+832 QEDTPATLEEIEQIQ
-847 IPTRRGVI
+847 IPTRSGVI
-855 ELKDIADI
+855 ELQEIADI

-881 TVALTPDSDDLG
+881 TVALTPDTDDLG
-893 AVTRDVTAA
+893 AVTRDVTAKLA
-902 LTEIELPVGATA
+902 EIDLPLGATA

-947 TFSSLIQPLILLIS
+947 TFSSLVQPLILLIS

-974 LTDTPLGVP
+974 ITDTPLGVP

-1010 KQGRS
+1010 KQGRT
-1015 IQQSIIDGS
+1015 IQQSIMDGS

-1103 ARRLAEASR
+1103 ARRLAEAAR

>member
-27 LLSLT
+27 LLSLS
-32 SLRQELLPSFEVPQA
+32 SLKQELLPSFEVPQA
-47 SIVTPYPGASPEI
+47 SIVTPYPGASAEI
-60 VDAQVSSLIEGEV
+60 VDAQVSTLIEDEV

-109 LNRVIASV
+109 LNRVIANLK
-117 QDSLP
+117 DSLP
-122 NDVSPR
+122 SDVSPR
-128 VISGSFDSVPIIVL
+128 VVSGSFDSVPIIVL

-147 TGENDALAEILA
+147 NGNNDALAEILS
-159 DVATPILSQVPGI
+159 DVATPILSQVPGV

-186 LDLKAKV
+186 LDLKTNV
-193 LRENGLSQQAIV
+193 LRDNGLSQQSIV

-211 GFIIPAGSITDS
+211 GFIIPAGSITDTA
-223 QGELQIEIGTNVNS
+223 GELQIEIGTNVNS
-237 LEDFKSLPL
+237 LKDFKKLPL
-246 ISSNTQNAQ
+246 ISANTQNAQ
-255 AAAQA
+255 
-260 AAAQAAAA
+260 
-268 QAAAAAAA
+268 AAAAA

-284 AAAAAAAGQGAPGVP
+284 AAAAAAAGPGAPAIPTAPSVP
-299 AAPSIPAAP
+299 ATPTPSVP
-308 APSEPK
+308 E
-314 ILTIGEVA
+314 ILTIA
-322 DVTYDYAP
+322 DVAKVTYGYAP

-369 TEKLGGNVEI
+369 TQKLGGNVEI

-428 PTSLLVT
+428 PTSLLIT

-512 LVGGVVGELFRPFSL
+512 LVGGTVGELFRPFSL

-548 YWFLKGPKIEGANE
+548 YWFLKAPKTEGSSRRK
-562 QVSEAQLASQME
+562 SEAQLASQIE
-574 LAREEEEQKEKKSWL
+574 KAREVEEKKEKNSWL
-589 QRGYIPILKT
+589 QRGYIPVLKT

-656 SNVVEA
+656 AKAVED

-700 AKDADGDAV
+700 AKDADGDAI
-709 KEAIQDGID
+709 KAAIQDGID
-718 ARTDIGETSISAGG
+718 ARSDIGETTISAGG

-764 MLAVENLSEITSSL
+764 MLDVENLSEITSSL

-815 SIGNVNI
+815 SIGDVNI

-832 QESTPATVEEIEEIQ
+832 QENTPATVEEIEEIQ

-855 ELKDIADI
+855 ELQQIADI

-893 AVTRDVTAA
+893 AVTRDVTAKLA
-902 LTEIELPVGATA
+902 EIELPVGATA

-947 TFSSLIQPLILLIS
+947 TFSSLVQPLILLIS

-1015 IQQSIIDGS
+1015 IQQSIMDGS

-1095 GPKKPRGK
+1095 GRKKPKAKKKVK
-1103 ARRLAEASR
+1103 ARAAR

>member
-1 MFRLATASLANRSV
+1 LFRLATASLANRSV

-32 SLRQELLPSFEVPQA
+32 SLKQELLPSFEVPQA
-47 SIVTPYPGASPEI
+47 SIVTAYPGASPEI
-60 VDAQVSSLIEGEV
+60 VDAQISSLIEDEV

-109 LNRVIASV
+109 LNRVVANLK
-117 QDSLP
+117 DSLP
-122 NDVSPR
+122 SDVSPR

-147 TGENDALAEILA
+147 TGNNNELAEILA

-172 QEITVAGGKQKEIT
+172 QEITVAGGKKKEIT

-193 LRENGLSQQAIV
+193 LRDNGLSQQSIV
-205 DALRAN
+205 EALRAN
-211 GFIIPAGSITDS
+211 GFIIPAGSITDT

-237 LEDFKSLPL
+237 LEDFKKLPL

-276 AQAAAAQA
+276 A
-284 AAAAAAAGQGAPGVP
+284 GQGAPGIP

-308 APSEPK
+308 AEPE
-314 ILTIGEVA
+314 ILTIEDVA
-322 DVTYDYAP
+322 VVTYDYEP

-379 STVFDQGP
+379 NTVFDQGP

-548 YWFLKGPKIEGANE
+548 YWFLKTPKNV
-562 QVSEAQLASQME
+562 VSLDQMSESQLASQME
-574 LAREEEEQKEKKSWL
+574 QAREVEEQKEKKSWL
-589 QRGYIPILKT
+589 QRGYIPVLKT
-599 TQAHPVVTLIASA
+599 TQAHPVITLIASA

-700 AKDADGDAV
+700 AKDADGDAI
-709 KEAIQDGID
+709 KDAIQKGID
-718 ARTDIGETSISAGG
+718 ARSDIGETSISAGG

-743 IKISGTSD
+743 IKISGTND
-751 EALFAAVEKVRTG
+751 EALFAAVEKVRSG
-764 MLAVENLSEITSSL
+764 MIAVENLSEITSSL

-803 VSGLVSSTLRPS
+803 VSGLVSTTLRPS
-815 SIGNVNI
+815 SIGDVNI

-832 QESTPATVEEIEEIQ
+832 QEDTPATLEEIEEIQ
-847 IPTRRGVI
+847 IPTRSGVI
-855 ELKDIADI
+855 ELQEIADI

-881 TVALTPDSDDLG
+881 TVALTPDTDDLG
-893 AVTRDVTAA
+893 AVTRDVTAKLA
-902 LTEIELPVGATA
+902 EIDLPVGATA

-947 TFSSLIQPLILLIS
+947 TFSSLVQPLILLIS

-1010 KQGRS
+1010 KQGRT
-1015 IQQSIIDGS
+1015 IQQSIMDGS

-1103 ARRLAEASR
+1103 ARRLAEAAR

>member
-1 MFRLATASLANRSV
+1 
-15 VGLLTVLIVASG
+15 
-27 LLSLT
+27 
-32 SLRQELLPSFEVPQA
+32 
-47 SIVTPYPGASPEI
+47 
-60 VDAQVSSLIEGEV
+60 
-73 RTLNNLVTVRSTSS
+73 
-87 ANLSV
+87 
-92 VRVEFDF
+92 
-99 GTTTA
+99 
-104 TVEEE
+104 
-109 LNRVIASV
+109 
-117 QDSLP
+117 
-122 NDVSPR
+122 
-128 VISGSFDSVPIIVL
+128 
-142 SVAST
+142 
-147 TGENDALAEILA
+147 
-159 DVATPILSQVPGI
+159 
-172 QEITVAGGKQKEIT
+172 
-186 LDLKAKV
+186 
-193 LRENGLSQQAIV
+193 
-205 DALRAN
+205 
-211 GFIIPAGSITDS
+211 
-223 QGELQIEIGTNVNS
+223 
-237 LEDFKSLPL
+237 
-246 ISSNTQNAQ
+246 
-255 AAAQA
+255 
-260 AAAQAAAA
+260 
-268 QAAAAAAA
+268 
-276 AQAAAAQA
+276 
-284 AAAAAAAGQGAPGVP
+284 
-299 AAPSIPAAP
+299 
-308 APSEPK
+308 
-314 ILTIGEVA
+314 
-322 DVTYDYAP
+322 
-330 VTSIS
+330 
-335 RTNGLDSLGIQ
+335 
-346 VTKTQ
+346 
-351 DGNTV
+351 
-356 AISNGVEA
+356 
-364 KIEEL
+364 
-369 TEKLGGNVEI
+369 
-379 STVFDQGP
+379 
-387 FVEKQLENLT
+387 
-397 IEGTLGLT
+397 
-405 FAILIILVFLGSI
+405 LIILVFLGSI

-428 PTSLLVT
+428 PTSLLIT
-435 FAGLLVSDYSLNLFT
+435 FAGLLISDYSLNLFT

-548 YWFLKGPKIEGANE
+548 YWFLKAPVVEAAAYE
-562 QVSEAQLASQME
+562 MTEQQVSDQME
-574 LAREEEEQKEKKSWL
+574 KAREVEEQKEKRSWL
-589 QRGYIPILKT
+589 QRGYIPILRT

-648 TFEQRDEA
+648 TFEQRDTA
-656 SNVVEA
+656 SEIVED

-700 AKDADGDAV
+700 AKDADGDAI
-709 KEAIQDGID
+709 KEAIQEGID
-718 ARTDIGETSISAGG
+718 SRSDIGETSISAGG

-751 EALFAAVEKVRTG
+751 EALFEAVERVRSG
-764 MLAVENLSEITSSL
+764 MTSVQNISEISSSL

-784 LKITVDRVKAA
+784 LKITVDRDKAA

-803 VSGLVSSTLRPS
+803 VSGLVSTTLRPS
-815 SIGNVNI
+815 SIGDVNI
-822 ENESTPIFLV
+822 DNEATPIFIV
-832 QESTPATVEEIEEIQ
+832 QENTPATLEEIRGIQ
-847 IPTRRGVI
+847 IPTRQGVI
-855 ELKDIADI
+855 ELQEIATI
-863 SEVQAPVSI
+863 QEVQAPVSI

-893 AVTRDVTAA
+893 AVTREVTAQ
-902 LTEIELPVGATA
+902 LEEIDLPLGATA

-932 ALLAAVAIVYLVMVA
+932 ALLAAVAIVYLVMVG
-947 TFSSLIQPLILLIS
+947 TFSSLVQPLILLIS

-974 LTDTPLGVP
+974 LTDTALGVP

-1015 IQQSIIDGS
+1015 IQQSIMDGS

-1087 RKERKALK
+1087 RKERRALK
-1095 GPKKPRGK
+1095 GPKQQRGK
-1103 ARRLAEASR
+1103 KRRLSRAAR

>member
-32 SLRQELLPSFEVPQA
+32 SLKQELLPSFEVPQA
-47 SIVTPYPGASPEI
+47 SIVTAYPGASPEI
-60 VDAQVSSLIEGEV
+60 VDAQISSLVEDEV
-73 RTLNNLVTVRSTSS
+73 RTLNNLVNVRSTSS

-99 GTTTA
+99 GISTA

-109 LNRVIASV
+109 LNRVVANLK
-117 QDSLP
+117 DSLP
-122 NDVSPR
+122 ADVSPR

-147 TGENDALAEILA
+147 TGNNDEIAEILA
-159 DVATPILSQVPGI
+159 DVATPILSQVPGV

-186 LDLKAKV
+186 LDLNAKV

-211 GFIIPAGSITDS
+211 GFIVPAGSITDTD
-223 QGELQIEIGTNVNS
+223 GELQIEVGTNVNS
-237 LEDFKSLPL
+237 IEAFKKLPL
-246 ISSNTQNAQ
+246 ISANPQSGAAAQ

-268 QAAAAAAA
+268 AA
-276 AQAAAAQA
+276 
-284 AAAAAAAGQGAPGVP
+284 GAPGASIPTAPV
-299 AAPSIPAAP
+299 APSA
-308 APSEPK
+308 PK
-314 ILTIGEVA
+314 ILSIEDVA
-322 DVTYDYAP
+322 EVTYDYAP

-435 FAGLLVSDYSLNLFT
+435 FAGLLISDYSLNLFT

-472 NRHLSYGEEKKSAI
+472 NRHLSYGEEKRSAI
-486 IQAVKEV
+486 IEAVKEV

-537 IVSLTI
+537 VVSLTI

-548 YWFLKGPKIEGANE
+548 YWFLKAPVAKTTGEPINQMQFAN
-562 QVSEAQLASQME
+562 QME
-574 LAREEEEQKEKKSWL
+574 QARQIEEQKEKRSWL
-589 QRGYIPILKT
+589 QRGYIPVLRT

-648 TFEQRDEA
+648 TFEQRDQA
-656 SNVVEA
+656 SEIVED

-700 AKDADGDAV
+700 TKDADGDAI
-709 KEAIQDGID
+709 KDAIQDGID
-718 ARTDIGETSISAGG
+718 ARDDIGETTISAGG
-732 GPGVGGSGTID
+732 GPGVGGSGSID
-743 IKISGTSD
+743 IKVTGTSD
-751 EALFAAVEKVRTG
+751 EALFAAVDKIRTG
-764 MLAVENLSEITSSL
+764 MVGVENISEITSSL

-784 LKITVDRVKAA
+784 LKITVDREKAA

-815 SIGNVNI
+815 SIGDVNI
-822 ENESTPIFLV
+822 ENESTPIFIV
-832 QESTPATVEEIEEIQ
+832 QENTPATVEEIQQIE
-847 IPTRRGVI
+847 IPTRLGVV
-855 ELKDIADI
+855 ELQELAEIQ
-863 SEVQAPVSI
+863 EVQAPVSI

-902 LTEIELPVGATA
+902 LAEIEIPLGATA

-1015 IQQSIIDGS
+1015 IQQSIMDGS

-1095 GPKKPRGK
+1095 GPRKPRGK
-1103 ARRLAEASR
+1103 ARRLAEAAR

>member
-15 VGLLTVLIVASG
+15 VGLLTVLVIGAG
-27 LLSLT
+27 LLSATALK
-32 SLRQELLPSFEVPQA
+32 QELLPSFEVPQA

-60 VDAQVSSLIEGEV
+60 VDAQISSLIEDEV
-73 RTLNNLVTVRSTSS
+73 RTLDNLVNVRSTSS

-104 TVEEE
+104 EVEEK
-109 LNRVIASV
+109 LNSV
-117 QDSLP
+117 VANLQDALP
-122 NDVSPR
+122 GDVSPR
-128 VISGSFDSVPIIVL
+128 VISGSFDTVPIIVL

-147 TGENDALAEILA
+147 TGDNDALAEILS
-159 DVATPILSQVPGI
+159 DVAVPILSQVPGV
-172 QEITVAGGKQKEIT
+172 QEVTVAGGKQKQIT
-186 LDLKAKV
+186 LDLKADV
-193 LRENGLSQQAIV
+193 LRANGLSQQAII

-211 GFIIPAGSITDS
+211 GFVIPAGSILDNS
-223 QGELQIEIGTNVNS
+223 GELQIEVGTQVNS

-246 ISSNTQNAQ
+246 ISANPQ
-255 AAAQA
+255 AGQ
-260 AAAQAAAA
+260 
-268 QAAAAAAA
+268 AAAAAA
-276 AQAAAAQA
+276 AQAAAAA
-284 AAAAAAAGQGAPGVP
+284 AQGGPAIPGAPV
-299 AAPSIPAAP
+299 AP
-308 APSEPK
+308 APEVPAEPE
-314 ILTIGEVA
+314 ILTIEDVA
-322 DVTYDYAP
+322 DVVYDYKP
-330 VTSIS
+330 VDSIS

-356 AISNGVEA
+356 AISNGVQD

-379 STVFDQGP
+379 NAVFDQGP

-428 PTSLLVT
+428 PTSLLIT
-435 FAGLLVSDYSLNLFT
+435 FAGLLISDYSLNLFT

-548 YWFLKGPKIEGANE
+548 YWFLKAPKVEGIASE
-562 QVSEAQLASQME
+562 MTETQVSEQIE
-574 LAREEEEQKEKKSWL
+574 KAREVEEQKEKRSWL
-589 QRGYIPILKT
+589 QRGYIPVLRT

-612 AVLGFTFSLVPQL
+612 AILGFTISLVPQL

-648 TFEQRDEA
+648 TFEQRDKA
-656 SNVVEA
+656 SEIVED
-662 LILEQDG
+662 LILEQEG

-700 AKDADGDAV
+700 AEDADADTI
-709 KEAIQDGID
+709 KEAVQKGID
-718 ARTDIGETSISAGG
+718 SRSDIGETSISAGG

-751 EALFAAVEKVRTG
+751 QALFEAVDRVRSG
-764 MLAVENLSEITSSL
+764 MTTVPNISEISSSL

-795 EYGLTEIQ
+795 EFGLTEIQ

-815 SIGNVNI
+815 SIGDVNI
-822 ENESTPIFLV
+822 ENEATPVFIV
-832 QESTPATVEEIEEIQ
+832 QENTPATIEEINAIS
-847 IPTRRGVI
+847 IPTRQGVI
-855 ELKDIADI
+855 ELQEVATIQ
-863 SEVQAPVSI
+863 EVQAPVSI

-881 TVALTPDSDDLG
+881 TVSLTPDSDDLG
-893 AVTRDVTAA
+893 AVTRDVTAQLA
-902 LTEIELPVGATA
+902 EIEMPLGATA
-914 TIGGVSAEQTE
+914 TIGGVSAEQAE

-932 ALLAAVAIVYLVMVA
+932 ALLAAIAIVYLVMVG
-947 TFSSLIQPLILLIS
+947 TFSSLVQPLILLIS

-1010 KQGRS
+1010 KQGKT

-1071 LLTLVIVPVL
+1071 ILTLIIVPVL

-1095 GPKKPRGK
+1095 GPKKQKGK
-1103 ARRLAEASR
+1103 ARRLAEAAR